1 MQSEKERRRE
11 KERHV
16 ESETHTNRGRLKE
29 RHARRGMHGGAH
41 TEGHAWRGMH
51 GGEAGEGQG
60 IKPKQCT
67 GSSSGQSRRRT
78 HTGPIGPSLIFP

>member
-51 GGEAGEGQG
+51 GGARMEGKQGKARESSRNSARVAVPGRAGEGCIPAQ
-60 IKPKQCT
+60 
-67 GSSSGQSRRRT
+67 
-78 HTGPIGPSLIFP
+78 